1 LDVLRY
7 LRQNTMNHQ
16 PHWNHTNASK
26 FHKRHHG
33 IDGRWWMCLQR
44 RNAILPG
51 MMDRHVYIRAL
62 AVALFALPGT
72 LMWAH
77 TTQTGIGEQ
86 LPMLT
91 LRGLNGPARSLATF
105 RGRPLLINVWA
116 SWCGPCRQ
124 EMASLERL
132 AWRNEGRD
140 FAIIG
145 VSTDDD
151 AQAAVLLLRDT
162 RATISHFID
171 VNRQMETLLGASR
184 IPLTVLV
191 DGQGRL
197 LARFYGAQQW
207 DSAPALQLLHDALV
221 THKLR
226 QAGPSVFP

>member
-1 LDVLRY
+1 MESTRLR
-7 LRQNTMNHQ
+7 RI
-16 PHWNHTNASK
+16 SI
-26 FHKRHHG
+26 G
-33 IDGRWWMCLQR
+33 
-44 RNAILPG
+44 AILLVMLGAGGAQAP
-51 MMDRHVYIRAL
+51 
-62 AVALFALPGT
+62 
-72 LMWAH
+72 AH
-77 TTQTGIGEQ
+77 AAPTGIGAQ
-86 LPMLT
+86 LPTLT
-91 LRGLNGPARSLATF
+91 LRGLNGPARSLAAF

-151 AQAAVLLLRDT
+151 VQAATVLLRNT

-171 VNRQMETLLGASR
+171 VDRQVETLLGASR
-184 IPLTVLV
+184 IPLTVLL
-191 DGQGRL
+191 DGHGRV

-207 DSAPALQLLHDALV
+207 DGAPALQLLHDALV

-226 QAGPSVFP
+226 EAGPPVLP